1 MKELTIEQ
9 AIDQLSNL
17 GQAIGMK
24 SKVQAWYVGGTEPV
38 QPLSTFTATG
48 IKEGRRDQTAER
60 TAVIYLKP

>member
-1 MKELTIEQ
+1 MNELTIEQ

-24 SKVQAWYVGGTEPV
+24 SKVQAWYVGGAEPV
-38 QPLSTFTATG
+38 QPLATFTATS
-48 IKEGRRDQTAER
+48 IKEGRLDQTAER